1 MEILKKII
9 ITNNKRPILL
19 HTESRNDN
27 SSSKINQTC
36 KTNYNN
42 NININNK
49 SSYVNIQNSKIK
61 LMKNIPKSK
70 LNISFCKK
78 GINNSNTNNNE
89 PNKECKLITY
99 IDLGNNKIKKYLKTK
114 KDISQ
119 DSKPIY
125 SFKKDF
131 IINNNIT
138 NNISNHIT
146 NIILTNN
153 NNQKSNRVNNKSYL
167 SNKNDE
173 TNNNLSQR
181 LQNKRRIIK
190 YNKLEKHIYNKIDDS
205 KIDLTSR
212 NTKNIDKVI
221 DIKTNSI
228 KVGIKNLKSKE
239 KGKEN
244 KTNILSDRNKNNM
257 STYFTS
263 YINYSSNLNNN
274 INNKNNSNIP
284 INNKNIKSLVKY
296 KNETTNIELNINTKK
311 LKQNSF
317 KKLKSYNSFNSYNS
331 KGKLIKSNPSMK
343 FLEDSLSMKNPLSS
357 NRNKIPDTDK
367 INHNNNFN
375 LNNKINKNNKYS
387 ISKKQKQ
394 YKNELNINIKD
405 LKHLNQM
412 RSLFV
417 SRITNS
423 NTKNNKSLG
432 DKNLH
437 NISYINSSVT
447 FRDNKKPNNFKEIN
461 YTLISSNSK
470 PKKDSK
476 NKYKD
481 ANLFIYKNKIK
492 NKNDLISNIY
502 KNYKTERSIV
512 NTNYTNNTFTNDE
525 SSNINIINIIN
536 NFNQKNT
543 SYNKSFLSN
552 NFDKNQTVKG
562 QKRKISLNV
571 YKNIKKYFLSKSL
584 QKNFDISNTYINYK
598 NDNYNSYKEQYLY
611 NKANSY
617 RNISYISKEK
627 DKKNYNYTKRKNP
640 KYYSNQKKIHNK
652 KININKKKN
661 RLKKEKN
668 IEYAEFNMQKNDI
681 MNIINLKNN
690 NNKINIIK
698 NKLLKR
704 NPKNIHTFSK
714 DGHIIVNRRK
724 NENRNINEINYSRET
739 YNSISINALKNIFNM
754 ESNHFSPKP
763 CITKN
768 NLIKNYNINIRNI
781 QGGGIVKQNKSFKIS
796 NPYNNINII
805 SLNKKKKIKIEDI
818 IHNKYKNK
826 KYYNYRNN
834 FVEKLSKENKTNFN
848 KKPENKENKLINKEN
863 EIISKSKDTKDKITH
878 TKYFRKSKT
887 SQNNISNP
895 NLFELSFNKEIKK
908 EKIEF
913 ENEQSIINP
922 EIKNNPQYLSEY
934 LYDIL
939 ENFLLDESLYISK
952 NYIKPNYLYYFNDT
966 ELTEEIRTVSINWLI
981 MIIYKIFKFKENTLF
996 LTVQIIDRFLSK
1008 KMLSV
1013 EKTELL
1019 ILCSLI
1025 LSSKHEEIDY
1035 VNMVESLQ
1043 LSTNKFTKEEII
1055 NMQYEILNELN
1066 FELIIPTMNDY
1077 YNIYCTI
1084 LNLDEIDI
1092 NKGMFLLNIILVD
1105 YNIIKYPN
1113 FIISLAA
1120 VKLIYKKSINSLIKR
1135 LKYYFIKNKQDKFLD
1150 IINNEKILDKVCY
1163 KIKKIY
1169 KKYLEDKSKNIE
1181 EKFSDEKY
1189 KSVAKFSDELI
1200 DISDIL

>member
-1 MEILKKII
+1 
-9 ITNNKRPILL
+9 
-19 HTESRNDN
+19 
-27 SSSKINQTC
+27 
-36 KTNYNN
+36 
-42 NININNK
+42 
-49 SSYVNIQNSKIK
+49 
-61 LMKNIPKSK
+61 
-70 LNISFCKK
+70 
-78 GINNSNTNNNE
+78 
-89 PNKECKLITY
+89 
-99 IDLGNNKIKKYLKTK
+99 
-114 KDISQ
+114 
-119 DSKPIY
+119 
-125 SFKKDF
+125 
-131 IINNNIT
+131 
-138 NNISNHIT
+138 
-146 NIILTNN
+146 
-153 NNQKSNRVNNKSYL
+153 
-167 SNKNDE
+167 
-173 TNNNLSQR
+173 
-181 LQNKRRIIK
+181 
-190 YNKLEKHIYNKIDDS
+190 
-205 KIDLTSR
+205 
-212 NTKNIDKVI
+212 
-221 DIKTNSI
+221 
-228 KVGIKNLKSKE
+228 
-239 KGKEN
+239 
-244 KTNILSDRNKNNM
+244 
-257 STYFTS
+257 
-263 YINYSSNLNNN
+263 
-274 INNKNNSNIP
+274 
-284 INNKNIKSLVKY
+284 
-296 KNETTNIELNINTKK
+296 
-311 LKQNSF
+311 
-317 KKLKSYNSFNSYNS
+317 
-331 KGKLIKSNPSMK
+331 
-343 FLEDSLSMKNPLSS
+343 
-357 NRNKIPDTDK
+357 
-367 INHNNNFN
+367 
-375 LNNKINKNNKYS
+375 
-387 ISKKQKQ
+387 
-394 YKNELNINIKD
+394 
-405 LKHLNQM
+405 
-412 RSLFV
+412 
-417 SRITNS
+417 
-423 NTKNNKSLG
+423 
-432 DKNLH
+432 
-437 NISYINSSVT
+437 
-447 FRDNKKPNNFKEIN
+447 
-461 YTLISSNSK
+461 
-470 PKKDSK
+470 
-476 NKYKD
+476 
-481 ANLFIYKNKIK
+481 
-492 NKNDLISNIY
+492 
-502 KNYKTERSIV
+502 
-512 NTNYTNNTFTNDE
+512 
-525 SSNINIINIIN
+525 
-536 NFNQKNT
+536 
-543 SYNKSFLSN
+543 
-552 NFDKNQTVKG
+552 
-562 QKRKISLNV
+562 
-571 YKNIKKYFLSKSL
+571 
-584 QKNFDISNTYINYK
+584 
-598 NDNYNSYKEQYLY
+598 
-611 NKANSY
+611 
-617 RNISYISKEK
+617 
-627 DKKNYNYTKRKNP
+627 
-640 KYYSNQKKIHNK
+640 
-652 KININKKKN
+652 
-661 RLKKEKN
+661 
-668 IEYAEFNMQKNDI
+668 MQKNDI

-887 SQNNISNP
+887 SQNYISNP

-1189 KSVAKFSDELI
+1189 RSVSKYSDELI

>member
-1 MEILKKII
+1 MEILKKIF

-27 SSSKINQTC
+27 SSSKINQSC
-36 KTNYNN
+36 KTNYQN

-61 LMKNIPKSK
+61 LMKSIPKGK

-78 GINNSNTNNNE
+78 GINSSNTNNNE

-99 IDLGNNKIKKYLKTK
+99 IDLGNNKTKKYTKNK

-119 DSKPIY
+119 DSKPNY
-125 SFKKDF
+125 TFKKDL

-153 NNQKSNRVNNKSYL
+153 NNQKSNGINNQSYL

-173 TNNNLSQR
+173 TKNNLSQR
-181 LQNKRRIIK
+181 LQKKKRINKF
-190 YNKLEKHIYNKIDDS
+190 NKLEKHIYNKINNS
-205 KIDLTSR
+205 KKDLTSR
-212 NTKNIDKVI
+212 NTKNIDKII

-228 KVGIKNLKSKE
+228 KVVNKNLKNKE

-244 KTNILSDRNKNNM
+244 KTKIISDRNKNNI
-257 STYFTS
+257 STYFTN
-263 YINYSSNLNNN
+263 YINYSSHLNNN
-274 INNKNNSNIP
+274 PNYKNNSNIP
-284 INNKNIKSLVKY
+284 NNNKNLKSSVKY
-296 KNETTNIELNINTKK
+296 KNETNNIELNLNTKK
-311 LKQNSF
+311 LNKNSL
-317 KKLKSYNSFNSYNS
+317 KKLKAFNSFNSNNF
-331 KGKLIKSNPSMK
+331 KGKLIKFNPSMK
-343 FLEDSLSMKNPLSS
+343 YLEDSFSMNSLSS
-357 NRNKIPDTDK
+357 NRNLIQVNDK
-367 INHNNNFN
+367 SNINNNFN
-375 LNNKINKNNKYS
+375 PNNKININNKYTN
-387 ISKKQKQ
+387 SKIQKQ
-394 YKNELNINIKD
+394 NKNEFNINIKD
-405 LKHLNQM
+405 IKNLNQM

-417 SRITNS
+417 SKISNS
-423 NTKNNKSLG
+423 NTKTNKSLG
-432 DKNLH
+432 DKNIH

-447 FRDNKKPNNFKEIN
+447 LRDNKKANNFKEIN
-461 YTLISSNSK
+461 HTLIYSNSK
-470 PKKDSK
+470 TKRDSK

-481 ANLFIYKNKIK
+481 ANLFLYKNKIK
-492 NKNDLISNIY
+492 NKNDIISNLY
-502 KNYKTERSIV
+502 KNYKTDRS
-512 NTNYTNNTFTNDE
+512 NDKTNYINNTFTNE
-525 SSNINIINIIN
+525 ENSNVNIINIIN
-536 NFNQKNT
+536 NINQKNK
-543 SYNKSFLSN
+543 SYNKSFLAN
-552 NFDKNQTVKG
+552 NIDILKNKTLKG

-571 YKNIKKYFLSKSL
+571 YKNIKKYFLSKSM
-584 QKNFDISNTYINYK
+584 QKKFDISNTYINYK
-598 NDNYNSYKEQYLY
+598 NDNFNSYKEQYLY

-617 RNISYISKEK
+617 RNICYISKEK
-627 DKKNYNYTKRKNP
+627 DKKNCNYTKRKNP

-652 KININKKKN
+652 KIIINKNKN
-661 RLKKEKN
+661 RCKKEKN
-668 IEYAEFNMQKNDI
+668 IDYTQFNIQNNDI
-681 MNIINLKNN
+681 VKSINLKK

-704 NPKNIHTFSK
+704 NPKSIHNFSK
-714 DGHIIVNRRK
+714 DGHIIVNQRK
-724 NENRNINEINYSRET
+724 NENRNDNEINYRRET
-739 YNSISINALKNIFNM
+739 YNSISMNFLKNILDM
-754 ESNHFSPKP
+754 ESDHFSPKP
-763 CITKN
+763 FTKN
-768 NLIKNYNINIRNI
+768 NLIKNYNINIRNTHV
-781 QGGGIVKQNKSFKIS
+781 GGIVKQNKSFKIS

-805 SLNKKKKIKIEDI
+805 SLNKKKKLKIEEI

-826 KYYNYRNN
+826 KNYNYRNN
-834 FVEKLSKENKTNFN
+834 ITDKLSKDNKTNFI
-848 KKPENKENKLINKEN
+848 KKEKIENKINNKEN
-863 EIISKSKDTKDKITH
+863 EIISKSKDLKDKITH

-887 SQNNISNP
+887 SQNNINP

-913 ENEQSIINP
+913 EDEQNIINP

-934 LYDIL
+934 IYDIL
-939 ENFLLDESLYISK
+939 ENFLIDESSYISK
-952 NYIKPNYLYYFNDT
+952 NYIKSNYLYYFNDT
-966 ELTEEIRTVSINWLI
+966 ELTEEIRSVSINWLI

-1008 KMLSV
+1008 KMLTV

-1077 YNIYCTI
+1077 FNIYCTI
-1084 LNLDEIDI
+1084 LNLDEIDT
-1092 NKGMFLLNIILVD
+1092 NKGMLLLNIILVD
-1105 YNIIKYPN
+1105 YHIIKYPN
-1113 FIISLAA
+1113 FIISLSA
-1120 VKLIYKKSINSLIKR
+1120 VKLIYKKSIDSLIKR
-1135 LKYYFIKNKQDKFLD
+1135 LKQFFVKNKQDKFLD
-1150 IINNEKILDKVCY
+1150 IINDNKILDKVCY

-1169 KKYLEDKSKNIE
+1169 KRYLEDKSKNIE